1 MDTIPKQ
8 KKLPLKVAVEI
19 VLQGIRIRL
28 GRSLVT
34 VSGVVL
40 GVAFLMSILAGIL
53 LKAGVSEEDAA
64 RLELE
69 RMSNFLEAETGSL
82 EGKSL
87 GLIVTGEVS
96 VIESRF
102 LRTLERAGV
111 ERIRYFDPG
120 GFFDPSELRFLE
132 AAEVGDI
139 AAGSSGVLLMGEA
152 ADGETLVLPAGIL
165 PADLLA
171 GARQP
176 LLAATRSGI
185 PLPEVPGITTTR
197 LSRELKQ
204 AEIEAIAERDR
215 RDRFRD
221 IWIIV
226 ISLLVTVIGIANA
239 MLMSVT
245 ERFREIGTM
254 KCLGALSSFVRR
266 MFLIESAIMGLAG
279 GIVGAVG
286 GILFSI
292 LAYLLTYGVPLVLA
306 GLASNFVGLIG
317 YGALAV
323 VAGVIL
329 SMFAALYPAQV
340 AARMIPAVAL
350 RSNV

>member
-1 MDTIPKQ
+1 MDTIPNQ
-8 KKLPLKVAVEI
+8 TKLPLKVALEI

-69 RMSNFLEAETGSL
+69 RMTNFLEAETGVL

-87 GLIVTGEVS
+87 GVIVTGEVS
-96 VIESRF
+96 VIEGRF

-111 ERIRYFDPG
+111 ERIRYFDPE
-120 GFFDPSELRFLE
+120 GFLDPGELRFLE
-132 AAEVGDI
+132 SAGIEDI
-139 AAGSSGVLLMGEA
+139 ATGASGVLLMGEA
-152 ADGETLVLPAGIL
+152 ADAETLVLPGDI
-165 PADLLA
+165 PVADLLVN
-171 GARQP
+171 ARQR
-176 LLAATRSGI
+176 LLAATRPDI
-185 PLPEVPGITTTR
+185 RLPEAPGITTTR

-204 AEIEAIAERDR
+204 AEIKAMAERER

-226 ISLLVTVIGIANA
+226 ISLMVTVIGIANA

-279 GIVGAVG
+279 GLVGAVG

-306 GLASNFVGLIG
+306 GLASNLAGLIG
-317 YGALAV
+317 FGLLAV
-323 VAGVIL
+323 AAGVIL

>member
-1 MDTIPKQ
+1 MDAIPNQ
-8 KKLPLKVAVEI
+8 TKLPLKVALEI

-69 RMSNFLEAETGSL
+69 RMTNFLEAETGVL

-96 VIESRF
+96 VIEGRF

-111 ERIRYFDPG
+111 ERIRYFDPE
-120 GFFDPSELRFLE
+120 GFLDPGELRFLE
-132 AAEVGDI
+132 SAGIEDI
-139 AAGSSGVLLMGEA
+139 GEGASGVLLMGEA
-152 ADGETLVLPAGIL
+152 GDEETLALPADIP

-171 GARQP
+171 DARQR
-176 LLAATRSGI
+176 LLAATRADI
-185 PLPEVPGITTTR
+185 PLPEAPGITTTR

-204 AEIEAIAERDR
+204 AEIEAMAEKER

-226 ISLLVTVIGIANA
+226 ISLMVTVIGIANA

-306 GLASNFVGLIG
+306 GLASNFVGLVG
-317 YGALAV
+317 FGLLAV
-323 VAGVIL
+323 AAGVIL

>member
-1 MDTIPKQ
+1 MDTIPNQ
-8 KKLPLKVAVEI
+8 TKLPLKVALEI

-69 RMSNFLEAETGSL
+69 RMTNFLEAETGVL

-96 VIESRF
+96 VIEGRF

-111 ERIRYFDPG
+111 ERIRYFDPE
-120 GFFDPSELRFLE
+120 GFLDPGELRFLE
-132 AAEVGDI
+132 SAGIEDI
-139 AAGSSGVLLMGEA
+139 GEGASGVLLMGEA
-152 ADGETLVLPAGIL
+152 GDEETLALPADIP

-171 GARQP
+171 DARQR
-176 LLAATRSGI
+176 LLAATRADI
-185 PLPEVPGITTTR
+185 PLPEAPGITTTR

-204 AEIEAIAERDR
+204 AEIEAMAEKER

-226 ISLLVTVIGIANA
+226 ISLMVTVIGIANA

-279 GIVGAVG
+279 GLVGAVG

-306 GLASNFVGLIG
+306 GLASNLAGLIG
-317 YGALAV
+317 FGLLAV
-323 VAGVIL
+323 AAGVIL